1 MIGAWADSGGA
12 IALTCPPWI
21 WTSIGLSA
29 VLLWKWPPSVANL
42 IGP

>member
-1 MIGAWADSGGA
+1 MIPACAESRGA

-21 WTSIGLSA
+21 WTSIGSSA
-29 VLLWKWPPSVANL
+29 VLSWKWSPSDANR

>member
-1 MIGAWADSGGA
+1 MIFASAESGGA

-21 WTSIGLSA
+21 WTSIGSSA
-29 VLLWKWPPSVANL
+29 VLLWKWSPSDANL